1 MFIVTAEWGLMRV
14 KLAIQRFNPEQDIKP
29 HLTYYRVEIAKS
41 ATVLEALIKIKE
53 ELDGS
58 LVFRASCRQAI
69 CGSCSMEINGHEKLA
84 CKTQVLAEIERHG
97 EIKVAPLRN
106 MRVIK
111 DLVADMDPFWR
122 KVRDITPW
130 LIPTEDLPENIT
142 PSMMKAFDNS
152 DACIMCGACLAACNS
167 FEISEGFLGPAALAK
182 AYRFVADPR
191 EGTKKERLLNLQEK
205 DGIWDCVR
213 CNFCVEVC
221 PKDVKPMEQ
230 IIRMRRRSIIE
241 GITWEKG
248 ARHIT
253 GFLDIV
259 RREGRLNEALMPL
272 KLIGNDIMGILRILP
287 LGLKMLMKGKVP
299 SPFKKGI
306 EGIKDV
312 RRIFKERGL

>member
-1 MFIVTAEWGLMRV
+1 MRV

-29 HLTYYRVEIAKS
+29 HFTYYRVEIAKS
-41 ATVLEALIKIKE
+41 ATVLEALTKTKE

-58 LVFRASCRQAI
+58 LAFRASCRQAI

-97 EIKVAPLRN
+97 EIKVAPLKN
-106 MRVIK
+106 MRIIK
-111 DLVADMDPFWR
+111 DVATDMDPFWQ

-130 LIPTEDLPENIT
+130 LISTEVIPDKIT
-142 PSMMKAFDNS
+142 PSMMKVFADS

-167 FEISEGFLGPAALAK
+167 FEVSHGFLGPAALAK

-191 EGTKKERLLNLQEK
+191 EGNKKERLLNLQER

-230 IIRMRRRSIIE
+230 IIKMRRASILE
-241 GITWEKG
+241 GITWTKG
-248 ARHIT
+248 SRHIT

-272 KLIGNDIMGILRILP
+272 KLTGKDLAGILRIIP
-287 LGLKMLMKGKVP
+287 LGIRMLIKGKVP
-299 SPFKKGI
+299 SPFKRGI
-306 EGIKDV
+306 EGIKDI